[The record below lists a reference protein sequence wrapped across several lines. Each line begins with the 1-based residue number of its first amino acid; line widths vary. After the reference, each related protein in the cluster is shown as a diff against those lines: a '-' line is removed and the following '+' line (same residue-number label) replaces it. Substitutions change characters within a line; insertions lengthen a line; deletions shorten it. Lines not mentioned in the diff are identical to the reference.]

1 MTSTTFHDAFLS
13 PMDLVLA
20 KRILDRLCAERA
32 LEIDSREADE
42 LAASVIRE
50 LQRGPRDE
58 ERLMTLFGVVRKPR
72 RSSTAP
78 AQEMVSVTEMP
89 QHAIR

>member
-20 KRILDRLCAERA
+20 KRILDRICAERA
-32 LEIDSREADE
+32 LEMDSREADE

-50 LQRGPRDE
+50 LQHGPRDE
-58 ERLMTLFGVVRKPR
+58 ERLMTLFGVAPKPGR
-72 RSSTAP
+72 HAKVP
-78 AQEMVSVTEMP
+78 AQEMLSGMEMP